1 MIGLRSRQAPYYQY
15 STLDAECA
23 RDAARRKAAEWFSLS
38 FDSIFFAGDRGHP
51 ERNRLSGGTR
61 EAPADSVFVREIPRP
76 ARENP
81 ASGMTP
87 ERTEFESGL
96 RRTLVEF
103 WEAEDHTY
111 DKGSNIFRESSL
123 AKRTSTS
130 VVKTSSPKPD
140 GPGCRVALIGFGI
153 VGRSVAKILCEG
165 QSSSLRL
172 TCICN
177 RNVERKK
184 QAWVPSD
191 VTWTDDVQS
200 VLQSDAD
207 VVIELIGGLTPAE
220 QIVRGALEAGKSV
233 VTANKQLIARH
244 GTELLQLAASK
255 GCQLE
260 FGASV
265 AGGVPVLPALRT
277 GLCGDRLH
285 GIAGILNGTCNYI
298 LSRIESAR
306 IPFSEAL
313 EEAQARGYAEADAS
327 EDLDGGDARAKLTIL
342 ALAGLHT
349 QVAPESI
356 RARTIR
362 TLDAI
367 DFDYAAQLG
376 CTIRQI
382 SRADLK
388 GDTLFAEVGPCLVAS
403 DSPFGRVQR
412 NLNLVLTSGQY
423 GGDMAFLG
431 AGAGGDPTAVAVVS
445 DVMFVAQR
453 LRAEKQAAAS
463 TMAAAQISSPTISSD
478 FETPWYLRFFVRD
491 QPGIVARLAQIL
503 ARHHLNID
511 SLLQKPG
518 FEKSSLPFVITLEPC
533 RDSQLHPAL
542 EEMSGLEFTLRPCLC
557 LPILK

>member
-1 MIGLRSRQAPYYQY
+1 MPKSKAKQGAKAEVHEN
-15 STLDAECA
+15 STGNTA
-23 RDAARRKAAEWFSLS
+23 
-38 FDSIFFAGDRGHP
+38 
-51 ERNRLSGGTR
+51 
-61 EAPADSVFVREIPRP
+61 
-76 ARENP
+76 
-81 ASGMTP
+81 
-87 ERTEFESGL
+87 
-96 RRTLVEF
+96 
-103 WEAEDHTY
+103 
-111 DKGSNIFRESSL
+111 
-123 AKRTSTS
+123 
-130 VVKTSSPKPD
+130 
-140 GPGCRVALIGFGI
+140 CRVALIGFGT
-153 VGRSVAKILCEG
+153 VGRAVAKILCETKDTN
-165 QSSSLRL
+165 LHL
-172 TCICN
+172 THICN

-184 QAWVPSD
+184 QPWVPSD
-191 VTWTDDVQS
+191 VIWTDDMDS
-200 VLQSDAD
+200 VLRSDAQI
-207 VVIELIGGLTPAE
+207 VIELIGGLNPAE
-220 QIVRGALEAGKSV
+220 QIVRRALGAGKSV

-244 GTELLQLAASK
+244 GPDLLQLAAAH
-255 GCQLE
+255 GAQLE

-327 EDLDGGDARAKLTIL
+327 EDLDGGDARAKLAIL
-342 ALAGLHT
+342 ALAGLHSR
-349 QVAPESI
+349 VVPETV

-362 TLDAI
+362 AIDAV
-367 DFDYAAQLG
+367 DFDYAAELE

-388 GDTLFAEVGPCLVAS
+388 GEQLYADVGPCLVPA

-445 DVMFVAQR
+445 DLMFVAEG
-453 LRAEKQAAAS
+453 LSAS
-463 TMAAAQISSPTISSD
+463 AGKRSNPAQVLTPQITCD
-478 FETPWYLRFFVRD
+478 FETPWYLRFFVKD

-503 ARHHLNID
+503 AAHRLNID

-518 FEKSSLPFVITLEPC
+518 CEKSALPFVITLEPC
-533 RDSQLHPAL
+533 SDSALHPAV
-542 EEMSGLEFTLRPCLC
+542 EAMSSLDFMLRPTLC
-557 LPILK
+557 LPILR

>member
-1 MIGLRSRQAPYYQY
+1 MS
-15 STLDAECA
+15 
-23 RDAARRKAAEWFSLS
+23 K
-38 FDSIFFAGDRGHP
+38 
-51 ERNRLSGGTR
+51 
-61 EAPADSVFVREIPRP
+61 
-76 ARENP
+76 NP
-81 ASGMTP
+81 AHKK
-87 ERTEFESGL
+87 
-96 RRTLVEF
+96 
-103 WEAEDHTY
+103 AEQ
-111 DKGSNIFRESSL
+111 
-123 AKRTSTS
+123 TSA
-130 VVKTSSPKPD
+130 
-140 GPGCRVALIGFGI
+140 CRVALIGLGT
-153 VGRSVAKILCEG
+153 VGRPVAKILWEMHD
-165 QSSSLRL
+165 SSLRL
-172 TCICN
+172 TNICN
-177 RNVERKK
+177 RNIEKKK
-184 QAWVPSD
+184 QAWAQSKVPSD
-191 VTWTDDVQS
+191 VIWTGDVES
-200 VLQSDAD
+200 VLNSDVD
-207 VVIELIGGLTPAE
+207 IIIELIGGLDPAGK
-220 QIVRGALEAGKSV
+220 IVRRALESGKSV

-244 GTELLQLAASK
+244 GPELLQLASRK

-298 LSRIESAR
+298 LSRIETAR

-327 EDLDGGDARAKLTIL
+327 EDLDGGDARAKLAIL

-349 QVAPESI
+349 QVAPESV

-362 TLDAI
+362 AVDAV
-367 DFDYAAQLG
+367 DFDYAAELG

-388 GDTLFAEVGPCLVAS
+388 DDTLFADVGPCLVAT

-445 DVMFVAQR
+445 DVMSVAQNLSAR
-453 LRAEKQAAAS
+453 PDKKKVAGNVSAS
-463 TMAAAQISSPTISSD
+463 AISTPPISSD

-491 QPGIVARLAQIL
+491 QPGIVARLAQIM
-503 ARHHLNID
+503 AAHHLNID

-533 RDSQLHPAL
+533 HDSLLHPAL
-542 EEMSGLEFTLRPCLC
+542 QEMSGLDFSIRPCLC
-557 LPILK
+557 LPILR

>member
-1 MIGLRSRQAPYYQY
+1 LPKASKP
-15 STLDAECA
+15 
-23 RDAARRKAAEWFSLS
+23 AARAA
-38 FDSIFFAGDRGHP
+38 IP
-51 ERNRLSGGTR
+51 KKQER
-61 EAPADSVFVREIPRP
+61 
-76 ARENP
+76 
-81 ASGMTP
+81 
-87 ERTEFESGL
+87 
-96 RRTLVEF
+96 
-103 WEAEDHTY
+103 
-111 DKGSNIFRESSL
+111 SS
-123 AKRTSTS
+123 A
-130 VVKTSSPKPD
+130 
-140 GPGCRVALIGFGI
+140 CRVALIGFGT
-153 VGRSVAKILCEG
+153 VGRAVAKILIENG
-165 QSSSLRL
+165 DGSLRL
-172 TCICN
+172 THICN

-184 QAWVPSD
+184 QPWVPSE
-191 VTWTDDVQS
+191 VLWTDDVQS
-200 VLQSDAD
+200 VLSSDVD
-207 VVIELIGGLTPAE
+207 IVIELIGGLNPAE
-220 QIVRGALEAGKSV
+220 QIVRGALESGKSV

-244 GTELLQLAASK
+244 GSDLLQLASRH

-298 LSRIESAR
+298 LSRIENAR

-327 EDLDGGDARAKLTIL
+327 EDLDGGDARAKLAIL
-342 ALAGLHT
+342 ALAGLHA
-349 QVAPESI
+349 QVAPESV

-362 TLDAI
+362 PLDAV

-382 SRADLK
+382 SRAVLK
-388 GDTLFAEVGPCLVAS
+388 DDTLFAEVGPCLVPT

-445 DVMFVAQR
+445 DVMSIAQSLGASSGSAGPGTKDVASNV
-453 LRAEKQAAAS
+453 S
-463 TMAAAQISSPTISSD
+463 TPAISAPTISSD
-478 FETPWYLRFFVRD
+478 FENPWYLRFFVRD

-503 ARHHLNID
+503 AAHHLNID

-518 FEKSSLPFVITLEPC
+518 FDKAALPFVITLEPC
-533 RDSQLHPAL
+533 RDALLHPAL
-542 EEMSGLEFTLRPCLC
+542 EEMSGLDFAIRPCLC
-557 LPILK
+557 LPILR

>member
-1 MIGLRSRQAPYYQY
+1 
-15 STLDAECA
+15 
-23 RDAARRKAAEWFSLS
+23 
-38 FDSIFFAGDRGHP
+38 
-51 ERNRLSGGTR
+51 
-61 EAPADSVFVREIPRP
+61 
-76 ARENP
+76 
-81 ASGMTP
+81 
-87 ERTEFESGL
+87 
-96 RRTLVEF
+96 
-103 WEAEDHTY
+103 
-111 DKGSNIFRESSL
+111 
-123 AKRTSTS
+123 
-130 VVKTSSPKPD
+130 
-140 GPGCRVALIGFGI
+140 
-153 VGRSVAKILCEG
+153 VGRAVAKILCESG
-165 QSSSLRL
+165 DRSLRL
-172 TCICN
+172 THICN

-191 VTWTDDVQS
+191 VIWTDDVQS
-200 VLQSDAD
+200 VLKSD
-207 VVIELIGGLTPAE
+207 VHIVIELIGGLSPAE
-220 QIVRGALEAGKSV
+220 QIVRGALQAGKSV

-244 GTELLQLAASK
+244 GPDLLQLAASS

-298 LSRIESAR
+298 LSRIENAR

-327 EDLDGGDARAKLTIL
+327 EDLDGGDARAKLAIL
-342 ALAGLHT
+342 ALAGLHSRVT
-349 QVAPESI
+349 PETVH
-356 RARTIR
+356 ARTIR
-362 TLDAI
+362 AVDAV
-367 DFDYAAQLG
+367 DFDYAAEME

-382 SRADLK
+382 SRAELK
-388 GDTLFAEVGPCLVAS
+388 GETLFADVGPCLVPA

-445 DVMFVAQR
+445 DLMFVANGVT
-453 LRAEKQAAAS
+453 AAAGKRNVAGNV
-463 TMAAAQISSPTISSD
+463 TTPDISSD

-491 QPGIVARLAQIL
+491 QPGIVARLAEIL
-503 ARHHLNID
+503 AAHHLNID

-518 FEKSSLPFVITLEPC
+518 FEKSALPFVITLEPC

-542 EEMSGLEFTLRPCLC
+542 EEMRKLDFAVRPCLC
-557 LPILK
+557 LPILR

>member
-1 MIGLRSRQAPYYQY
+1 MIR
-15 STLDAECA
+15 
-23 RDAARRKAAEWFSLS
+23 
-38 FDSIFFAGDRGHP
+38 DSIF
-51 ERNRLSGGTR
+51 S
-61 EAPADSVFVREIPRP
+61 VREPLP
-76 ARENP
+76 
-81 ASGMTP
+81 
-87 ERTEFESGL
+87 
-96 RRTLVEF
+96 
-103 WEAEDHTY
+103 
-111 DKGSNIFRESSL
+111 
-123 AKRTSTS
+123 KRTSKPTANA
-130 VVKTSSPKPD
+130 SSHK
-140 GPGCRVALIGFGI
+140 GPERSSACRVALIGFGT
-153 VGRSVAKILCEG
+153 VGRAVAKILCENG
-165 QSSSLRL
+165 NGSLRL
-172 TCICN
+172 THICN

-184 QAWVPSD
+184 QAWIPGD
-191 VTWTDDVQS
+191 VIWTDDVQS
-200 VLQSDAD
+200 VLKSD
-207 VVIELIGGLTPAE
+207 VQIVIELIGGLNPAG
-220 QIVRGALEAGKSV
+220 QIVRSALELGKSV
-233 VTANKQLIARH
+233 VTANKQLIARD
-244 GTELLQLAASK
+244 GPDLLQLASRR
-255 GCQLE
+255 GCQIE

-298 LSRIESAR
+298 LSRIENAR

-327 EDLDGGDARAKLTIL
+327 EDLDGGDARAKLAIL

-349 QVAPESI
+349 RVAPESI

-362 TLDAI
+362 AVDAV
-367 DFDYAAQLG
+367 DFDYAAELE

-388 GDTLFAEVGPCLVAS
+388 GDTLCAEVGPCLVPT

-445 DVMFVAQR
+445 DLMFVAQSLSSCGGSGKR
-453 LRAEKQAAAS
+453 EVAS
-463 TMAAAQISSPTISSD
+463 AVSTPRISTPTISSD

-503 ARHHLNID
+503 AAHHLNID

-533 RDSQLHPAL
+533 HDSLLHPAL
-542 EEMSGLEFTLRPCLC
+542 QEMAGLDFAIRPCLC
-557 LPILK
+557 LPILR

>member
-1 MIGLRSRQAPYYQY
+1 MSETKSLPKRISKPVG
-15 STLDAECA
+15 
-23 RDAARRKAAEWFSLS
+23 KAAPQQ
-38 FDSIFFAGDRGHP
+38 RR
-51 ERNRLSGGTR
+51 ER
-61 EAPADSVFVREIPRP
+61 
-76 ARENP
+76 
-81 ASGMTP
+81 
-87 ERTEFESGL
+87 
-96 RRTLVEF
+96 
-103 WEAEDHTY
+103 
-111 DKGSNIFRESSL
+111 
-123 AKRTSTS
+123 ST
-130 VVKTSSPKPD
+130 T
-140 GPGCRVALIGFGI
+140 CRVALIGFGT
-153 VGRSVAKILCEG
+153 VGRAVARILSENRN
-165 QSSSLRL
+165 SSLRL
-172 TCICN
+172 THICN
-177 RNVERKK
+177 RNVEKKK
-184 QAWVPSD
+184 QPWVPSD
-191 VTWTDDVQS
+191 VIWTDDVDS
-200 VLQSDAD
+200 VLQSD
-207 VVIELIGGLTPAE
+207 VNIVIELIGGLNPAE
-220 QIVRGALEAGKSV
+220 QIVRSALASGKSV

-244 GTELLQLAASK
+244 GSDLLQLARSH
-255 GCQLE
+255 GCQIE

-298 LSRIESAR
+298 LSRIENAR

-327 EDLDGGDARAKLTIL
+327 EDLDGGDARAKLAIL

-349 QVAPESI
+349 QVAPESV

-362 TLDAI
+362 SVDAV
-367 DFDYAAQLG
+367 DFDYAAELG

-388 GDTLFAEVGPCLVAS
+388 DETLFAEVGPCLVPT

-445 DVMFVAQR
+445 DLMFVAEG
-453 LRAEKQAAAS
+453 LCADPAEGSAAKGGVAGDVS
-463 TMAAAQISSPTISSD
+463 TPVVTPVSTPKISSD

-503 ARHHLNID
+503 ASHHLNID

-518 FEKSSLPFVITLEPC
+518 FDKASLPFVITLEPC
-533 RDSQLHPAL
+533 RDSVLHPAL
-542 EEMSGLEFTLRPCLC
+542 QEMYGLDFSIRPCLC